1 MKAFKKQEGVKW
13 YICAWKKRCTV
24 QDFIWTGFRFS
35 TKIWTN
41 FGPKSCTH
49 YIAEK
54 FDKSQK
60 TNPFLITFFCFF
72 FQLIFVIFDLFPQ
85 SFLFLND
92 ITNPAY
98 QVWGEELERWKEE
111 FSFPYTNNFPLL
123 GIFSSEI

>member
-1 MKAFKKQEGVKW
+1 MIHLCMEKTLH
-13 YICAWKKRCTV
+13 CARFYLNWF
-24 QDFIWTGFRFS
+24 QIFDQIWTKRLDQIWNKLDQ
-35 TKIWTN
+35 KI
-41 FGPKSCTH
+41 CTH

-60 TNPFLITFFCFF
+60 RILLITFCFSF

-98 QVWGEELERWKEE
+98 QVWGR
-111 FSFPYTNNFPLL
+111 N
-123 GIFSSEI
+123 